1 MSQHCEHGE
10 GVISLAGPEP
20 GSDPIALALAELARR
35 RQVLEAAEQA
45 LAAVA
50 RL

>member
-1 MSQHCEHGE
+1 
-10 GVISLAGPEP
+10 
-20 GSDPIALALAELARR
+20 LAELARR

-50 RL
+50 QL

>member
-1 MSQHCEHGE
+1 MSERCEPAE
-10 GVISLAGPEP
+10 GRISLPEP
-20 GSDPIALALAELARR
+20 EAAADPLALALAELARR

-50 RL
+50 QL

>member
-1 MSQHCEHGE
+1 MSEHSESAE
-10 GVISLAGPEP
+10 GLISLSEP
-20 GSDPIALALAELARR
+20 DPAADPITLALAELARR
-35 RQVLEAAEQA
+35 RQLLEAAEQA

>member
-1 MSQHCEHGE
+1 MSEHSEPAE
-10 GVISLAGPEP
+10 GLISLPEP
-20 GSDPIALALAELARR
+20 EPAADPIGLALAELARR

-45 LAAVA
+45 LAAVG